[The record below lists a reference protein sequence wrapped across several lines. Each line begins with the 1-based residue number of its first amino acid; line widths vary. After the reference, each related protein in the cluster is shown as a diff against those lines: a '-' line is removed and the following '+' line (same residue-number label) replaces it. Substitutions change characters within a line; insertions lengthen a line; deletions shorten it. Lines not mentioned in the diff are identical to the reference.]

1 MQSIETSVQEGP
13 MSQKS
18 KMVTT
23 ETHDTGLESL
33 TPDIL
38 VTSLH
43 EASQQVCFLH
53 HCNFEI
59 CSLVNNH
66 YILSIAFGQ
75 KGD

>member
-1 MQSIETSVQEGP
+1 MQSIKTSVQEGP

-18 KMVTT
+18 KMVTI
-23 ETHDTGLESL
+23 ETRDTGLESL

-53 HCNFEI
+53 HYNFEI
-59 CSLVNNH
+59 CSLVDNH
-66 YILSIAFGQ
+66 CILSTTFG
-75 KGD
+75 